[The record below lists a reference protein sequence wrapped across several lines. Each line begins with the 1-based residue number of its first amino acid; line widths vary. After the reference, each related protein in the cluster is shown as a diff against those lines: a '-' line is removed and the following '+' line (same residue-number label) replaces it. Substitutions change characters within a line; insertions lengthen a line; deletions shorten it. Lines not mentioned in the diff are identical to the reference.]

1 MESIPKINCR
11 YCIDNITY
19 TRLSLKGSTRI
30 QVVLHRFNAPERTVL
45 NTVKITLTSIAPRRT
60 RSKSEATDRLLAE
73 YIDRAAHY
81 VPCDSQVFESESAFL
96 DWLDKNP
103 SRTPAK
109 AILLDSR
116 GQQYTSEE
124 FAGHLGRLR
133 DDGAQRLVVGIGP
146 ADGWSASARQRAN
159 LLFSLG
165 RITLPHQLAR
175 VVLAEQVYR
184 ALTILAGHPY
194 HSGH

>member
-1 MESIPKINCR
+1 MKLVLAAV
-11 YCIDNITY
+11 
-19 TRLSLKGSTRI
+19 LSRQS
-30 QVVLHRFNAPERTVL
+30 RF
-45 NTVKITLTSIAPRRT
+45 
-60 RSKSEATDRLLAE
+60 KSEASDRLVDD
-73 YIDRAAHY
+73 YIARATRY
-81 VPCDSQVFESESAFL
+81 IPCESQLFDSEPDLL
-96 DWLDKNP
+96 DWLDRQP
-103 SRTPAK
+103 GRTSAY

-116 GQQYTSEE
+116 GQQFTSEE
-124 FAGHLGRLR
+124 FAARLGRLR
-133 DDGAQRLVVGIGP
+133 DDGIQRLVLAIGP
-146 ADGWSASARQRAN
+146 TDGWSAAARQRAS

>member
-1 MESIPKINCR
+1 MKMTLAAIGPR
-11 YCIDNITY
+11 
-19 TRLSLKGSTRI
+19 GS
-30 QVVLHRFNAPERTVL
+30 RF
-45 NTVKITLTSIAPRRT
+45 
-60 RSKSEATDRLLAE
+60 KSEASDRLIGD
-73 YIDRAAHY
+73 YIERTIRY
-81 VPCDSQVFESESAFL
+81 IPCSSQVFDTEAAFL
-96 DWLDKNP
+96 DWLERQHG
-103 SRTPAK
+103 RTPAY

-116 GQQYTSEE
+116 GLQYTSEE
-124 FAGHLGRLR
+124 FAAQLGRLR
-133 DDGAQRLVVGIGP
+133 DDGTQRLVLAVGP
-146 ADGWSASARQRAN
+146 PDGWSAAAWQRAN

>member
-1 MESIPKINCR
+1 MKLILGAV
-11 YCIDNITY
+11 
-19 TRLSLKGSTRI
+19 LSRQSR
-30 QVVLHRFNAPERTVL
+30 A
-45 NTVKITLTSIAPRRT
+45 
-60 RSKSEATDRLLAE
+60 KSEVSDRLVDE
-73 YIDRAAHY
+73 YIARANRYTA
-81 VPCDSQVFESESAFL
+81 CESQTFEMEEALL
-96 DWLDKNP
+96 DWLERQRG
-103 SRTPAK
+103 RTPVY

-124 FAGHLGRLR
+124 FAAQLGRLR
-133 DDGAQRLVVGIGP
+133 DDGIQRLVLAIGP
-146 ADGWSASARQRAN
+146 ADGWSATARQRAN

>member
-1 MESIPKINCR
+1 M
-11 YCIDNITY
+11 
-19 TRLSLKGSTRI
+19 
-30 QVVLHRFNAPERTVL
+30 
-45 NTVKITLTSIAPRRT
+45 KITLAAVGPRRM
-60 RSKSEATDRLLAE
+60 RSKSEANDRLIAD
-73 YIDRAAHY
+73 YIERASRY
-81 VPCDSQVFESESAFL
+81 VPCDSEVFDSEAAVI
-96 DWLDKNP
+96 DWVDRQAG
-103 SRTPAK
+103 RTAAY

-116 GQQYTSEE
+116 GQQYTSDE
-124 FAGHLGRLR
+124 FAAHLGRLR
-133 DDGAQRLVVGIGP
+133 DDGIQRLVLAIGP
-146 ADGWSASARQRAN
+146 ADGWSPAARQRAN

>member
-1 MESIPKINCR
+1 M
-11 YCIDNITY
+11 
-19 TRLSLKGSTRI
+19 
-30 QVVLHRFNAPERTVL
+30 
-45 NTVKITLTSIAPRRT
+45 KITLAAVAPRRNRT
-60 RSKSEATDRLLAE
+60 KSEAIDRLFVD
-73 YIDRAAHY
+73 YIERASRY
-81 VPCDSQVFESESAFL
+81 SPCDSQLFDSEAAVL
-96 DWLDKNP
+96 DWLDRQP
-103 SRTPAK
+103 GRTAAY

-124 FAGHLGRLR
+124 FSAQLGRIR
-133 DDGAQRLVVGIGP
+133 DEGAQRVVLAIGP
-146 ADGWSASARQRAN
+146 ADGWSPAARQRAN

>member
-1 MESIPKINCR
+1 M
-11 YCIDNITY
+11 
-19 TRLSLKGSTRI
+19 
-30 QVVLHRFNAPERTVL
+30 
-45 NTVKITLTSIAPRRT
+45 KITLAAIGTGGSRV
-60 RSKSEATDRLLAE
+60 KSEASDRLDDD
-73 YIDRAAHY
+73 YIGRTARY
-81 VPCDSQVFESESAFL
+81 IPCSSQVFDTETVL
-96 DWLDKNP
+96 LNWLERRQG
-103 SRTPAK
+103 RTPAY

-116 GQQYTSEE
+116 GLQYTSEE
-124 FAGHLGRLR
+124 FAAQLGRLR
-133 DDGAQRLVVGIGP
+133 DEGTQRLVLAVGP
-146 ADGWSASARQRAN
+146 ADGWSAVARKRAN

>member
-1 MESIPKINCR
+1 MKLALAAV
-11 YCIDNITY
+11 
-19 TRLSLKGSTRI
+19 LSRQSR
-30 QVVLHRFNAPERTVL
+30 A
-45 NTVKITLTSIAPRRT
+45 
-60 RSKSEATDRLLAE
+60 KSEASDRLVDD
-73 YIDRAAHY
+73 YIARATRY
-81 VPCDSQVFESESAFL
+81 IPCDSQVFDTEAAFL
-96 DWLDKNP
+96 DWLERQRG
-103 SRTPAK
+103 RTPAY

-116 GQQYTSEE
+116 GQQFSSEE
-124 FAGHLGRLR
+124 FAIQLGRLR
-133 DDGAQRLVVGIGP
+133 DDGTQRLVLAIGP
-146 ADGWSASARQRAN
+146 ADGWSAAARQRAN